1 MAKPI
6 HGVLPIVHTPY
17 QEDGSIDETTYRREI
32 DWLFEVGADGF
43 GFAMVSE
50 VLRLTRD
57 ERFHLSHKL
66 VEWNRNRGA
75 VILSVGAETVEQTL
89 AYAKVA
95 QEAGCDAI
103 MAIPPQTPCDLD
115 AFFGRLADTTDVP
128 LIVQDASS
136 YVGDPITV
144 EFMASLLRKYGAEK
158 ILFKP
163 EASPVGPLLSQ
174 LRDATDGQ
182 ARIFDGS
189 GGILLVDTYR
199 RGITGTM
206 PGTDLLDA
214 IVPLWQA
221 LENGREEDIYRLS
234 FPVSALVALQ
244 MQAGLDGFLHI
255 EKYILKSKGLFPS
268 DRVRDPSTWTLDD
281 ETRREV
287 DRLLEKLNHAIANG
301 HH

>member
-115 AFFGRLADTTDVP
+115 AFFGRLADTADVP